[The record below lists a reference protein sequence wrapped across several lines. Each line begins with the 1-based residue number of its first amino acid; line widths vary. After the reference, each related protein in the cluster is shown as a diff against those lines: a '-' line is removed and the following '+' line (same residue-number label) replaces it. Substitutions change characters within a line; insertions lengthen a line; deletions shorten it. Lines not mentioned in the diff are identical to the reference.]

1 MTMPAPRENPC
12 LVGHAAAE
20 AVIDDAIRAG
30 RIHHAWLLTGPEGV
44 GKATLAYRFARRLLA
59 GPQISSASAN
69 DPASPVFRRVAAGTH
84 ADLLTIEREWD
95 DKRKRL
101 RSEIVVDDARGV
113 AEFLRLTPAEGGWRL
128 VVVDGAEHLN
138 RNAANALLKVL
149 EEPPP
154 RAVLLLV
161 CASPGRLLPT
171 IRSRCRRLRLGELG
185 RADMERV
192 LARCLPDMDA
202 ADRSALAAL
211 SGSPGRAL
219 ALAEEK
225 GVEIAA
231 LVADV
236 LRATPNVPT
245 LRAYEVAEKLARND
259 AGFAAFMDL
268 LRDAISAAVR
278 NAARGQADADQQ
290 RLAGLRPLAEWG
302 DLWHALTRLQDD
314 TERFNLDKRQAIV
327 SGLDLL
333 NTSWPSGFTS
343 RHRSTT

>member
-1 MTMPAPRENPC
+1 MTAPAPRENP
-12 LVGHAAAE
+12 LLLGHAAAE
-20 AVIDDAIRAG
+20 AVIEDAIRAG

-44 GKATLAYRFARRLLA
+44 GKATLAYRFARRLLT
-59 GPQISSASAN
+59 GPKASSGIAN
-69 DPASPVFRRVAAGTH
+69 DPASAVFRRVAAGTH

-101 RSEIVVDDARGV
+101 RSEIVVDSARGV
-113 AEFLRLTPAEGGWRL
+113 ADFLRLTPAEGGWRI

-171 IRSRCRRLRLGELG
+171 IRSRCRQLRLGELG
-185 RADMERV
+185 VADMDQV
-192 LARCLPDMDA
+192 LASCLPDMDT
-202 ADRSALAAL
+202 ADRAALAAL
-211 SGSPGRAL
+211 SGAPGRAL
-219 ALAEEK
+219 ALAEEQ
-225 GVEIAA
+225 GVELAA

-236 LRATPNVPT
+236 LRAAPHVPV
-245 LRAYEVAEKLARND
+245 LRAYEVADKLSRSE
-259 AGFAAFMDL
+259 AGFAAFMGL

-278 NAARGQADADQQ
+278 SAARGRADAGQQ
-290 RLAGLRPLAEWG
+290 RLAALRPLAEWG

-314 TERFNLDKRQAIV
+314 TERFNLDKRHAIV
-327 SGLDLL
+327 SSLDLL
-333 NTSWPSGFTS
+333 NTS
-343 RHRSTT
+343 

>member
-1 MTMPAPRENPC
+1 MTAPAPRENPF
-12 LVGHAAAE
+12 LLGHAAAE
-20 AVIDDAIRAG
+20 AVIEEAIRAG

-59 GPQISSASAN
+59 GPQAAAASVN

-95 DKRKRL
+95 DKRRRL
-101 RSEIVVDDARGV
+101 RSEIVVDSARDV
-113 AEFLRLTPAEGGWRL
+113 ADFLRLTPAEGGWRI

-192 LARCLPDMDA
+192 LAHCLPDVDPA
-202 ADRSALAAL
+202 ERTALAAL
-211 SGSPGRAL
+211 SGAPGRAL
-219 ALAEEK
+219 ALAEEQ
-225 GVEIAA
+225 GVEVAA

-236 LRATPNVPT
+236 LRAAPNVPL
-245 LRAYEVAEKLARND
+245 LRAYEVADKLARSD
-259 AGFAAFMDL
+259 AGFAAFMGL

-278 NAARGQADADQQ
+278 NAARGQADAGQH
-290 RLAGLRPLAEWG
+290 RLAGLKPLAEWG

-314 TERFNLDKRQAIV
+314 TERFNLDKRHAIV
-327 SGLDLL
+327 SSLDLL
-333 NTSWPSGFTS
+333 NSP
-343 RHRSTT
+343 

>member
-1 MTMPAPRENPC
+1 MTAPAPRESPF
-12 LVGHAAAE
+12 LLGHAAAE
-20 AVIDDAIRAG
+20 AVMEEAIRAQ
-30 RIHHAWLLTGPEGV
+30 RIHHAWLLTGPAGI

-59 GPQISSASAN
+59 GPSTPAATVN
-69 DPASPVFRRVAAGTH
+69 DPAAAVFRRVAAGTH

-101 RSEIVVDDARGV
+101 RSEIVVDSARGV
-113 AEFLRLTPAEGGWRL
+113 ADFLRLTPAEGGWRL

-185 RADMERV
+185 PADMDLV

-202 ADRSALAAL
+202 AERAAL
-211 SGSPGRAL
+211 VALSNGAPGRAM
-219 ALAEEK
+219 ALAEEQ
-225 GVEIAA
+225 GVEIAT
-231 LVADV
+231 LVRDV
-236 LRATPNVPT
+236 LRTVPDMPV
-245 LRAYEVAEKLARND
+245 LRAHEVADKLARND
-259 AGFAAFMDL
+259 AGFATFMDL

-278 NAARGQADADQQ
+278 NAVRGQADAGEQ

-314 TERFNLDKRQAIV
+314 TERFNLDKRHAIV
-327 SGLDLL
+327 SSLDLL
-333 NTSWPSGFTS
+333 NAP
-343 RHRSTT
+343 